1 MPYPGASPGAGIDG
15 RYEVVVMG
23 AGPAGEAAAEHAGNP
38 GYSVA
43 SVERDTVGGTVV
55 TNGGR
60 PAKTFRKLQRD
71 QEDGHLDPAS
81 PPADDSR
88 HPAGAILST
97 VDPRD
102 RLRSVG
108 RRMTD
113 PVEPIAQRVAE
124 RAIDLVVNAL
134 DVNALVARVDLNA
147 IVRNVDLDEILKQV
161 DVNVVVDRL
170 DVNTLLNRVDVNALL
185 DRLDVNALLDRLDV
199 NALLGRVD
207 LSPILD
213 RVDVNSLL
221 DRADIDNVLR
231 RVDVGAVVD
240 RVDVGAVVDRVD
252 VGAVVDRVDVN
263 EVVGRI
269 DMDVLVEQTDL
280 GAVIARSSGGV
291 ASEALDA
298 ARSQAVGLD
307 QFIDRWVQRLL
318 RRKHPGPLAPP
329 ALLTAQAELAQAEQ
343 AQVEQ

>member
-1 MPYPGASPGAGIDG
+1 
-15 RYEVVVMG
+15 MG
-23 AGPAGEAAAEHAGNP
+23 AGPAGEAAAERAGNP
-38 GYSVA
+38 VYSVA
-43 SVERDTVGGTVV
+43 SVERDMVGGTVV
-55 TNGGR
+55 TNGGA
-60 PAKTFRKLQRD
+60 PTKTFRELQKGTRRQKD
-71 QEDGHLDPAS
+71 QETGHLDPAS
-81 PPADDSR
+81 SPADDSG
-88 HPAGAILST
+88 HPAGTILST

-108 RRMTD
+108 RRITD
-113 PVEPIAQRVAE
+113 PVEPIAQRAAE

-134 DVNALVARVDLNA
+134 DFNALVARVDLNVV
-147 IVRNVDLDEILKQV
+147 VRSVDLDEILKKV

-170 DVNTLLNRVDVNALL
+170 DVNALLNRVDVNNLL

-199 NALLGRVD
+199 NALLDRVD

-213 RVDVNSLL
+213 RVDINALL

-231 RVDVGAVVD
+231 

-280 GAVIARSSGGV
+280 GAIIARSSGGV
-291 ASEALDA
+291 ASEVLDA
-298 ARSQAVGLD
+298 ARSQTVGLD

-329 ALLTAQAELAQAEQ
+329 ASWRTGHCWRTRQC
-343 AQVEQ
+343 

>member
-1 MPYPGASPGAGIDG
+1 MAG
-15 RYEVVVMG
+15 
-23 AGPAGEAAAEHAGNP
+23 
-38 GYSVA
+38 
-43 SVERDTVGGTVV
+43 T
-55 TNGGR
+55 
-60 PAKTFRKLQRD
+60 
-71 QEDGHLDPAS
+71 
-81 PPADDSR
+81 
-88 HPAGAILST
+88 ILGS

-113 PVEPIAQRVAE
+113 PVEPIAQRAAE

-147 IVRNVDLDEILKQV
+147 VLRNVDLDEVLKK
-161 DVNVVVDRL
+161 
-170 DVNTLLNRVDVNALL
+170 VDVNALL
-185 DRLDVNALLDRLDV
+185 DRLDVNALLE
-199 NALLGRVD
+199 
-207 LSPILD
+207 
-213 RVDVNSLL
+213 RVDVNAII
-221 DRADIDNVLR
+221 DRADIDKVLR
-231 RVDVGAVVD
+231 
-240 RVDVGAVVDRVD
+240 RVD

-269 DMDVLVEQTDL
+269 DMDALVEQTDL
-280 GAVIARSSGGV
+280 GAIIAMSSGGV

-329 ALLTAQAELAQAEQ
+329 ALLTAQAEQAQAEQ
-343 AQVEQ
+343 

>member
-15 RYEVVVMG
+15 RYEVVVTG
-23 AGPAGEAAAEHAGNP
+23 AEPAGEAAAERAGNP
-38 GYSVA
+38 GYSVG
-43 SVERDTVGGTVV
+43 SVEPNTVGGTVV
-55 TNGGR
+55 TNGGA
-60 PAKTFRKLQRD
+60 PTKTFRELQRD
-71 QEDGHLDPAS
+71 QKTGHLDPAS

-147 IVRNVDLDEILKQV
+147 VVRSVDLDEILKKV

-170 DVNTLLNRVDVNALL
+170 DVNALLNRVDVNNLL

-199 NALLGRVD
+199 NALLDRVE

-213 RVDVNSLL
+213 RVDINALL

-240 RVDVGAVVDRVD
+240 RVDI
-252 VGAVVDRVDVN
+252 N

-269 DMDVLVEQTDL
+269 DMDALVEETDL

-329 ALLTAQAELAQAEQ
+329 AMLADQAVLADQAEQ
-343 AQVEQ
+343 